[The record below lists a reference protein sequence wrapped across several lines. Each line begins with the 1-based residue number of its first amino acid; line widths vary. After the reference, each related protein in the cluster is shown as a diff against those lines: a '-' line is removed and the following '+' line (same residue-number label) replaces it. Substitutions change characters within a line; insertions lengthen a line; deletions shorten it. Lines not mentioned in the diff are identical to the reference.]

1 MKRIIRLTESDLTRI
16 VRKVINEMYDV
27 GSTIELTK
35 GGKKIKYSIETIETL
50 NGKFGITLK
59 DTTTG
64 KMESYDD
71 RTLNALT
78 DIPFKNGILAIRKN
92 KLG

>member
-1 MKRIIRLTESDLTRI
+1 M
-16 VRKVINEMYDV
+16 
-27 GSTIELTK
+27 G
-35 GGKKIKYSIETIETL
+35 
-50 NGKFGITLK
+50 GKFGITLK